1 MAEKPEPSMPT
12 PSTSVMPASKEP
24 ASARGNLASQAIN
37 AVLAVPPIWSIAK
50 RQART
55 MMIRRA
61 ERLGIPWMAT
71 VAELSQVDWKP
82 VWDAV
87 TDRSLNYPDNYQAS
101 FHGYDAGHLCWEAAF
116 EFEVASRAVHAPLY
130 PDHGADSDRALRQG
144 YHDALLASLSQS
156 PTTILDLHAT
166 VGLSSFAL
174 RRCFPEAAIT
184 GLNFSPHYLCVARYQ
199 DSRQGVGL
207 HAWHHALP
215 EATGLADGSFDL
227 ISTFLL
233 LHEMP
238 QDTTRRILR
247 EARRLVRPGGAFAV
261 MDMNPACGAY
271 QTMPAVIMTLLKS
284 TEPFLDDYF
293 ALDLEQEI
301 RDAGFDTVTSRPCSP
316 RHRAVVARVLA

>member
-1 MAEKPEPSMPT
+1 MAAKPEPSMPT

-37 AVLAVPPIWSIAK
+37 ALLAVPPIWSIAK

-61 ERLGIPWMAT
+61 EGLGIPWMAT
-71 VAELSQVDWKP
+71 VAELSQVNWKA
-82 VWDAV
+82 VWV
-87 TDRSLNYPDNYQAS
+87 SVNDRSLIYPENYRAS
-101 FHGYDAGHLCWEAAF
+101 FHGYNAGHLCWEAAF
-116 EFEVASRAVHAPLY
+116 EFEMASRAVHAPLY
-130 PDHGADSDRALRQG
+130 PDRGADSDRALRQG
-144 YHDALLASLSQS
+144 YHDALLASLPQS
-156 PTTILDLHAT
+156 PTTILDLHPT

-174 RRCFPEAAIT
+174 RQYFPKAAIT
-184 GLNFSPHYLCVARYQ
+184 GLNFSPYYLSVARYQ
-199 DSRQGVGL
+199 DSRQGVGI

-215 EATGLADGSFDL
+215 EATGLADSSFDL

-293 ALDLEQEI
+293 ALDLEQEML
-301 RDAGFDTVTSRPCSP
+301 DAGFESVTSHPCSP
-316 RHRAVVARVLA
+316 RHRAVVARVMV